1 MRSGK
6 VFIYVTWII
15 AVIFLAIIT
24 MYSQTK
30 VDSFLGLTESQETN
44 MNYPFPVQIKKI
56 YVNLGQEVKKGE
68 KLAEIVRLDVDTELS
83 TKKFKISELMSKKAL
98 KREKL
103 QSELETLNI
112 KENKDLSELDFR
124 IKTLKQK
131 QVLSRQLLNSINI
144 NASSSGQT
152 NLAQIKIKTL

>member
-44 MNYPFPVQIKKI
+44 MNYPFPVQIKK
-56 YVNLGQEVKKGE
+56 
-68 KLAEIVRLDVDTELS
+68 S
-83 TKKFKISELMSKKAL
+83 M
-98 KREKL
+98 
-103 QSELETLNI
+103 
-112 KENKDLSELDFR
+112 
-124 IKTLKQK
+124 
-131 QVLSRQLLNSINI
+131 
-144 NASSSGQT
+144 
-152 NLAQIKIKTL
+152 